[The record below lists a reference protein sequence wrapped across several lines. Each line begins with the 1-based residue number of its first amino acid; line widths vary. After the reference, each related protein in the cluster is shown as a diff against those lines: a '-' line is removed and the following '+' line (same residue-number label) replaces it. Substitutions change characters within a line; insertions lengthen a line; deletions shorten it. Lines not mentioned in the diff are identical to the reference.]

1 MIINII
7 SQYDWLGGKGGGGG
21 RKQNKINKAMQNLDK
36 YITTNNTL

>member
-1 MIINII
+1 MI
-7 SQYDWLGGKGGGGG
+7 DLGEKVGGG

>member
-1 MIINII
+1 MI
-7 SQYDWLGGKGGGGG
+7 DLGGKVGGG

>member
-1 MIINII
+1 MI
-7 SQYDWLGGKGGGGG
+7 DLGEKVG